1 MRIQFNG
8 KYSRTLTFMY
18 NFIVLDW
25 FWKNLELLIYGQLKP
40 SGVDSIMLIVFC
52 LIITFNHKEME
63 E

>member
-25 FWKNLELLIYGQLKP
+25 LWKNLELVIYGMLKP
-40 SGVDSIMLIVFC
+40 SEIDFIMLVIFC
-52 LIITFNHKEME
+52 LIITFNHKELDE
-63 E
+63 

>member
-1 MRIQFNG
+1 MKIKFNDS
-8 KYSRTLTFMY
+8 YNRSLTFLY

-25 FWKNLELLIYGQLKP
+25 LWKNLELMIYGQLKP

-52 LIITFNHKEME
+52 LIFTFNHKEPE

>member
-8 KYSRTLTFMY
+8 KYSRTLTFLY

-25 FWKNLELLIYGQLKP
+25 LWKNLELLFYSQLKP

-52 LIITFNHKEME
+52 LIVTFSHKELE